1 MHSTEVKVAM
11 FLILSVRALN
21 IVFSGDVGGH
31 GRKRSTSYTYKA
43 AVRVQESAK
52 KVLEES
58 TVMLAVAKGRSKR
71 T

>member
-1 MHSTEVKVAM
+1 MHSNEVKVAM
-11 FLILSVRALN
+11 FLILSVCALN
-21 IVFSGDVGGH
+21 IVFSDVGGH
-31 GRKRSTSYTYKA
+31 GCKRSTSYTHRA
-43 AVRVQESAK
+43 AVRVQESVK